1 MEGMSSL
8 INTAKAKDWIRGF
21 QVQNRASNNL
31 EITHL
36 QFADDTLVFC
46 EAVRNHF
53 LILRTIFI
61 IFEAVSGLHINWG
74 KSYIYPINEVVQIEE
89 LANTLGGQIGELP
102 TIYLG
107 MPLGAKSKSISIWSG
122 VIEKCERKL
131 ANWKS
136 QYLSRGG
143 RLTMISSVLDAL
155 PTYMMSVFP
164 APAGVIDRIEVLRR
178 TFFWQGN
185 EDKRKYHL
193 VKWEEMNI
201 SKKIGGVGI
210 RNMKFQNQ
218 SLMMKWLWKFASAE
232 NSLWKEVIAA
242 KYGMRDKWMTTKVTS
257 PYGSSVWRSISDLW
271 DLVLERSY
279 CKVGNGRKVAFWMD
293 KWCGQVP
300 LSQRFPDLYD
310 LCQMQQATVA
320 ELWNDQGWNLHF
332 RRNLNDWEMCRI
344 TEFLVT
350 LAQFSNLSEEE
361 DSLVWNVGS
370 KGCFTVN
377 SAYEDL
383 NTVGI
388 EEVEWPWKMIWKTK
402 IPYKVNCFTWLL
414 AKETVLTH
422 ENLNKRGV
430 HLCSRCF
437 LCEEQGETVNHLFL
451 HCKWTTQLW
460 QMFTNMREIKWV
472 KPGRIK
478 EVLKCW
484 NRDGNAGRKEER
496 WKMVPS
502 CIWWTV
508 WLERNQRCHEGKQSN
523 IQRFKLK
530 CLALYYFWCK
540 QVVLDSS
547 EVISTTIDW
556 L

>member
-1 MEGMSSL
+1 
-8 INTAKAKDWIRGF
+8 
-21 QVQNRASNNL
+21 
-31 EITHL
+31 
-36 QFADDTLVFC
+36 
-46 EAVRNHF
+46 
-53 LILRTIFI
+53 
-61 IFEAVSGLHINWG
+61 
-74 KSYIYPINEVVQIEE
+74 
-89 LANTLGGQIGELP
+89 
-102 TIYLG
+102 
-107 MPLGAKSKSISIWSG
+107 
-122 VIEKCERKL
+122 
-131 ANWKS
+131 
-136 QYLSRGG
+136 
-143 RLTMISSVLDAL
+143 
-155 PTYMMSVFP
+155 
-164 APAGVIDRIEVLRR
+164 
-178 TFFWQGN
+178 
-185 EDKRKYHL
+185 
-193 VKWEEMNI
+193 
-201 SKKIGGVGI
+201 
-210 RNMKFQNQ
+210 
-218 SLMMKWLWKFASAE
+218 
-232 NSLWKEVIAA
+232 
-242 KYGMRDKWMTTKVTS
+242 
-257 PYGSSVWRSISDLW
+257 
-271 DLVLERSY
+271 
-279 CKVGNGRKVAFWMD
+279 MD

-496 WKMVPS
+496 WKIVQS
-502 CIWWTV
+502 CIWWTI
-508 WLERNQRCHEGKQSN
+508 WLERNQRCFEGK
-523 IQRFKLK
+523 
-530 CLALYYFWCK
+530 
-540 QVVLDSS
+540 
-547 EVISTTIDW
+547 
-556 L
+556 

>member
-1 MEGMSSL
+1 MPTILLAYNDSSRADGIVKIGFRCHILELL
-8 INTAKAKDWIRGF
+8 IENDRSRNALNNAQKAKHKNDQEG
-21 QVQNRASNNL
+21 
-31 EITHL
+31 H
-36 QFADDTLVFC
+36 
-46 EAVRNHF
+46 
-53 LILRTIFI
+53 
-61 IFEAVSGLHINWG
+61 
-74 KSYIYPINEVVQIEE
+74 YIKE
-89 LANTLGGQIGELP
+89 
-102 TIYLG
+102 
-107 MPLGAKSKSISIWSG
+107 
-122 VIEKCERKL
+122 
-131 ANWKS
+131 
-136 QYLSRGG
+136 
-143 RLTMISSVLDAL
+143 
-155 PTYMMSVFP
+155 
-164 APAGVIDRIEVLRR
+164 DR
-178 TFFWQGN
+178 Q
-185 EDKRKYHL
+185 
-193 VKWEEMNI
+193 
-201 SKKIGGVGI
+201 
-210 RNMKFQNQ
+210 
-218 SLMMKWLWKFASAE
+218 
-232 NSLWKEVIAA
+232 
-242 KYGMRDKWMTTKVTS
+242 
-257 PYGSSVWRSISDLW
+257 
-271 DLVLERSY
+271 
-279 CKVGNGRKVAFWMD
+279 VAFWMD

-320 ELWNDQGWNLHF
+320 KLWNDQGWNL
-332 RRNLNDWEMCRI
+332 NDWEMCRM

-383 NTVGI
+383 HTVGF

-451 HCKWTTQLW
+451 HCKWTTQLC

-523 IQRFKLK
+523 IHRLKLN